1 MKSTSS
7 GQRNAWLRLFVSLAA
22 VLQSYNLVTG
32 KFPLLPLTGIPH
44 VAALKQLWSSQ
55 YPDRVKD
62 ALLSVG
68 QDLSLQI
75 FWKWHDVS
83 HQGCGVWS
91 PIWMTLHSFS
101 GSITHFSHWCCFC
114 CFCWEVFLE
123 TNIFLFSCFLSPCL
137 VHSALLKENR
147 HYDVSPAKHSKKSH
161 ETERQ
166 SKRKKRQR
174 KRESEVKIV

>member
-1 MKSTSS
+1 MLGS
-7 GQRNAWLRLFVSLAA
+7 ADLWLFVSLAA
-22 VLQSYNLVTG
+22 VLQSYNLLTG
-32 KFPLLPLTGIPH
+32 NFPLMPLTGIPH

-55 YPDRVKD
+55 YPDRVED

-75 FWKWHDVS
+75 FWKSHDVS
-83 HQGCGVWS
+83 HQGYGVWS
-91 PIWMTLHSFS
+91 PIWITLHSFS
-101 GSITHFSHWCCFC
+101 GSITPVSHWC

-123 TNIFLFSCFLSPCL
+123 TNIFRFSCFLSPRL

-166 SKRKKRQR
+166 SRERKGRGR
-174 KRESEVKIV
+174 GRVR